1 MKKITAIILSGGKS
15 SRMGENKSL
24 MKLGNN
30 TVIERVVELMQSLF
44 TEVILI
50 TNTPEEYKFIE
61 IPIYRDIYINRG
73 PIAGIHSGLLN
84 SRTEDNFIISCDIP
98 LITSEI
104 INYIIDFETQS
115 PITVCQADGFIQ
127 QLAGK
132 YSKSILPEIENI
144 LKLQDEEK
152 HFPNKKKRKYSI
164 LSLLNIVDAEIIKA
178 NDLSFYKEG
187 TFLNMNRQEDY
198 NKILDKINLL
208 SK

>member
-30 TVIERVVELMQSLF
+30 TVIERVVKLMQTLF
-44 TEVILI
+44 SEVILI

-61 IPIYRDIYINRG
+61 IPMYRDIYTHRG

-84 SRTEDNFIISCDIP
+84 SKTKNNFIISCDIP

-104 INYIIDFETQS
+104 INYIVDFETQS

-152 HFPNKKKRKYSI
+152 YYPNKKKRKYSV

-178 NDLSFYKEG
+178 NDLHFYKEG

>member
-1 MKKITAIILSGGKS
+1 MEKITAIILSGGKS

-30 TVIERVVELMQSLF
+30 TVIERVVKLMQTLF
-44 TEVILI
+44 PEVILI

-84 SRTEDNFIISCDIP
+84 SKTENNFIISCDIP

-104 INYIIDFETQS
+104 INYIVDFETQS
-115 PITVCQADGFIQ
+115 PITVCKADGFIQ

-144 LKLQDEEK
+144 LGLQREEK
-152 HFPNKKKRKYSI
+152 LSPNMKKKRYSL
-164 LSLLNIVDAEIIKA
+164 LSLLEIVGAEVIEA
-178 NDLSFYKEG
+178 NDLDFYKEG

-198 NKILDKINLL
+198 NKILDEINLL